1 MRGRGVRLGNGR
13 SPGWPRIA
21 SGHAAPRRGAHA
33 RGRAPLRHKVAR
45 QKSQPR
51 QSCTSRRAPFSGRGR
66 KFLPPVSL
74 APALKRRRSDRWRSM
89 PRPPMRAYVASP
101 RAPPVVRCC
110 FADPRSL
117 CPGHRPCLAA
127 ARGHAS
133 GRVGARRPGPCVLSP
148 CREAFSLKTASR
160 LRTLRSILLPDIFAR
175 RLCRNQSLL

>member
-1 MRGRGVRLGNGR
+1 
-13 SPGWPRIA
+13 
-21 SGHAAPRRGAHA
+21 
-33 RGRAPLRHKVAR
+33 
-45 QKSQPR
+45 
-51 QSCTSRRAPFSGRGR
+51 
-66 KFLPPVSL
+66 
-74 APALKRRRSDRWRSM
+74 M

-148 CREAFSLKTASR
+148 CRETVFRENRLPPADAAFHPPTGHFCPETVPQPESLIVSGYSSSSSWEVIHGTAS
-160 LRTLRSILLPDIFAR
+160 ILFLVACPR
-175 RLCRNQSLL
+175 RGRHAWLWSFFGVEMVTGQPEVSQAPEAGKPLHLLAA